1 MPGVAG
7 VFAGVTATSV
17 RAAVTLVLSLRAPP
31 PHPRSLVPYM
41 QDLYC
46 LASVYTSLGRV
57 DEALPLLKACFDVAM
72 VRCGSTDDPGV
83 ARAMAALADAQ
94 VREL

>member
-1 MPGVAG
+1 MFVPGVAG
-7 VFAGVTATSV
+7 VCAGVTATSV
-17 RAAVTLVLSLRAPP
+17 RAVVTLVLSLLTPP
-31 PHPRSLVPYM
+31 PSLVPYM

-94 VREL
+94 VR